1 MSALLEILI
10 LLAIAFNII
19 LILSMMCATI
29 WACITWLFNR
39 EWEWTDKF
47 LTMLEFWYNILSGL
61 NTSAVRRRR
70 HRSSING
77 FKGGSSR
84 GGGAGRS
91 F

>member
-10 LLAIAFNII
+10 LLAIAFGII
-19 LILSMMCATI
+19 LGLSAMCATI
-29 WACITWLFNR
+29 WACVTWVFNR
-39 EWEWTDKF
+39 EWEWNDKF
-47 LTMLEFWYNILSGL
+47 FTMLEFWYNVLSGL
-61 NTSAVRRRR
+61 NSSAVRRRR
-70 HRSSING
+70 RASSSG